1 MQSVPF
7 LDGNIAGHMRDAELT
22 EPLDRQWRGQSG
34 EEKVP
39 PRKVGEDVGWEL
51 LGGFPL
57 EGVAV
62 EVLVD
67 ELAARAL
74 QLVMRRV
81 KVRRR
86 EAVEPSGLR
95 KGHRGG
101 GSGHGLA

>member
-1 MQSVPF
+1 MTYLIGINQAVESVPF
-7 LDGNIAGHMRDAELT
+7 LDWNIPGHVCDADLT
-22 EPLDRQWRGQSG
+22 EPLRRQWRWQSG

-39 PRKVGEDVGWEL
+39 PRKVGEDVRWKL

-57 EGVAV
+57 EGGSV

-86 EAVEPSGLR
+86 EAV
-95 KGHRGG
+95 
-101 GSGHGLA
+101 